1 MWAQSEQFAQIAKLL
16 QEYSIT
22 TFPDDWCKVNEKVY
36 NATRILT
43 IALNTDVIDDLICN
57 LNMLEYTNKIC
68 NLTSSFANELFK
80 IFVKKFDFFTKV
92 SENVYIEPTS
102 NYGVLTLTSG
112 DDGDYIYL
120 MTTDF

>member
-1 MWAQSEQFAQIAKLL
+1 MWAQSEQFAQISKLL
-16 QEYSIT
+16 QEYSII
-22 TFPDDWCKVNEKVY
+22 TFSDDWCKVDEKIY
-36 NATRILT
+36 NATRVLT
-43 IALNTDVIDDLICN
+43 IALNTDAINDLICN
-57 LNMLEYTNKIC
+57 LEYTTKIY

-80 IFVKKFDFFTKV
+80 TFVKKFDYFTKI